1 MGDSHHSAGGGEI
14 IMNEKDFTTFLK
26 RGGRSKSALNR
37 ILTLVKAFEQFLKD
51 KRDTNLDEAGPED
64 LKDYVN
70 YVEQDKKSAKTHLWA
85 IQYYYEFTN
94 NNDMKEVTGVLRGQ
108 RMTKKPFQ
116 LKNFKGVNCEHVN
129 ILQERG
135 IDTVDQMVTAGKTP
149 EERQRLAQESGV
161 SVEGIVEL
169 VKLSDLARIP
179 GLKSVRARLY
189 YDAGVDTVEKIAAW
203 DPEELREMLIEF
215 VERTAF
221 DGIAPLPKEAAS
233 AVKTAKKL
241 PKIIVY

>member
-1 MGDSHHSAGGGEI
+1 
-14 IMNEKDFTTFLK
+14 MNEKDFTTFLK

-37 ILTLVKAFEQFLKD
+37 ILTLVKVFEQFLKD
-51 KRDTNLDEAGPED
+51 KNTNLDEAGPED
-64 LKDYVN
+64 IKAFVN

-85 IQYYYEFTN
+85 IQYYYEYTN
-94 NNDMKEVTGVLRGQ
+94 NKDMKDVAGVLRGQ

-116 LKNFKGVNCEHVN
+116 LKDFKGVNREHVN
-129 ILQERG
+129 TLHERG
-135 IDTVDQMVTAGKTP
+135 IDTVDQMLKAGKMP
-149 EERQRLAQESGV
+149 EDRQRLAQESGIP
-161 SVEGIVEL
+161 VEGILEL

-189 YDAGVDTVEKIAAW
+189 YDAGADTVEKIAAW

-215 VERTAF
+215 VERTEF

-233 AVKTAKKL
+233 TVKTAKEL
-241 PKIIVY
+241 PRIVVYC